1 MQKNKIILLAIAAGA
16 YSISTNAQN
25 SKDNIAG
32 DKTLQEVVVTAT
44 GTGHLLKDVPVQ
56 TEVISHKMIESYGDK
71 LVEIALQWQ
80 SKYGVAPQITSVISE
95 FDAAML
101 VGMSES
107 DYSDY
112 MQDKTAVS
120 KGADFVFN
128 HQRYQ
133 VKANRPSGKPGS
145 KVTMVPKATNYL
157 WDKLIWILYDQHY
170 VMLEAW
176 EWDVEAYKL
185 EFDDKKRIS
194 PNDYRK
200 GKCLF
205 TKIEDKV

>member
-1 MQKNKIILLAIAAGA
+1 
-16 YSISTNAQN
+16 
-25 SKDNIAG
+25 
-32 DKTLQEVVVTAT
+32 
-44 GTGHLLKDVPVQ
+44 
-56 TEVISHKMIESYGDK
+56 
-71 LVEIALQWQ
+71 
-80 SKYGVAPQITSVISE
+80 
-95 FDAAML
+95 
-101 VGMSES
+101 
-107 DYSDY
+107 

-176 EWDVEAYKL
+176 EWDVEDYKL
-185 EFDDKKRIS
+185 EYDDKKRIS

>member
-1 MQKNKIILLAIAAGA
+1 MLR
-16 YSISTNAQN
+16 
-25 SKDNIAG
+25 
-32 DKTLQEVVVTAT
+32 
-44 GTGHLLKDVPVQ
+44 
-56 TEVISHKMIESYGDK
+56 DK

-80 SKYGVAPQITSVISE
+80 AKYGVAPQITPVISE
-95 FDAAML
+95 YDAAML

-133 VKANRPSGKPGS
+133 IKANRPSGKPGS
-145 KVTMVPKATNYL
+145 KVTKVPKATNYL

-176 EWDVEAYKL
+176 EWDVENYKL
-185 EFDDKKRIS
+185 EFDDKSRIS

-205 TKIEDKV
+205 TKIEDKVQKATTGNI